1 MIPAARG
8 KAAGMLTLRELKNMA
23 DTAPPGQK
31 TPTARE
37 LRSAGEMIAEKKI
50 GGNAGIAAYRNGYAV
65 YYADRGATV
74 FRIHACSGYSYDSC
88 TSPHDV
94 GGGMFDREA
103 WYLRLVLEG
112 EDRLARNLASREQD
126 WKVSYSAESEEW
138 GKLNSGAEGVLDRI
152 ICAEAVESLLS
163 ALTEKQRRVSVLFYL
178 EQKTERQ
185 IAAELKVTVPA
196 VSRILARSADR
207 MRDSIRRNTAPAGG
221 GTA

>member
-1 MIPAARG
+1 
-8 KAAGMLTLRELKNMA
+8 MLTLRELKNMA

-50 GGNAGIAAYRNGYAV
+50 GESAGIAAYRNGYAV

-88 TSPHDV
+88 ISPHDV

-152 ICAEAVESLLS
+152 ICVEAVESLLS

-207 MRDSIRRNTAPAGG
+207 MRDSIRRNTLPAGG
-221 GTA
+221 VTA